1 MNRGKT
7 QLSRRDFINGCALS
21 VAAGSAISPLEALAQ
36 GALSPYALPADYYP
50 PTLQGLRGSHD
61 GSFEVAHD
69 MRIGK
74 QWDATD
80 AGDHDYDLVVVGG
93 GLSGLAAAYFY
104 RKQHGPGARIL
115 IIENHDDF
123 GGHAKRN
130 EFWHDDRMYLVN
142 GGTLNVEAPSQYS
155 TVAGGLLWEL
165 GVDRTRYFEKNSG
178 MWTNYA
184 DMGLQG
190 SMFFDRETFGTDKL
204 VVGWGDSPIRETIKN
219 APLSDDVK
227 RDAIRLYETTE
238 NYLPELDKK
247 ATKEKLTHMS
257 YRDYVVNVARC
268 HPDVVKLFNTSLMG
282 LFVTGMD
289 AVPAIYCREMGYP
302 GFDGLNLDEISPDQ
316 LAHEPG
322 GQHGRENQDR
332 ANNGDPD
339 MYFPD
344 GNATIAR
351 LLVRSLIPGA
361 LPGSSMEDVITARVD
376 YGMLDREENNVR
388 IRLNSTAI
396 DVGHTNNGQVQT
408 SYVNDGKAAYVRS
421 KGAVLACWNSV
432 IPYICD
438 EIPQAQ
444 KEALSYGVKAP
455 LVYTGVLISNWQ
467 SFADAGI
474 SRVTAPGGYYPSIG
488 LQPMLEMGSYRTAR
502 SPDDPIVVRMSCYY
516 SAAGLSRRD
525 QHRAGRNALLA
536 TTFDT
541 FEHHIRDQLTR
552 ILGPTGFDNERDILG
567 ITVNRWPHGYAYSY
581 NPLFD
586 PEEWAYTTTADR
598 PAVIGRQ
605 PIGHITIANAD
616 AAASPHTDAAI
627 NEAYRAVSELG
638 DG

>member
-1 MNRGKT
+1 MIN
-7 QLSRRDFINGCALS
+7 RRDFLNGCALS

-36 GALSPYALPADYYP
+36 GALNPYALPADYYP
-50 PTLQGLRGSHD
+50 PTRQGLRGSHD
-61 GSFEVAHD
+61 GSFEAAHD
-69 MRIGK
+69 LRIGK
-74 QWDATD
+74 TWDAAD
-80 AGDHDYDLVVVGG
+80 AGDHEYDLVVVGG

-115 IIENHDDF
+115 VIENHDDF

-165 GVDRTRYFEKNSG
+165 GVDRTRYFEKNRG
-178 MWTNYA
+178 MFSNYA

-190 SMFFDRETFGTDKL
+190 SMFFDKETFGSDKL
-204 VVGWGDSPIRETIKN
+204 VVGWGDAPIGESINN
-219 APLSDDVK
+219 APLSDEVK
-227 RDAIRLYETTE
+227 RDAVRLYESRE
-238 NYLPELDKK
+238 NYLPDLD
-247 ATKEKLTHMS
+247 ATATRKKLTHMS
-257 YRDYVVNVARC
+257 YQDYVVNVARC
-268 HPDVVKLFNTSLMG
+268 HPDVVKLFDTSLMG

-302 GFDGLNLDEISPDQ
+302 GFDGLNLDEISKDQ

-322 GQHGRENQDR
+322 GQHGRENQER
-332 ANNGDPD
+332 AGTGDPD

-344 GNATIAR
+344 GNATLAR
-351 LLVRSLIPGA
+351 LLVRSLIPDA
-361 LPGSSMEDVITARVD
+361 LPGSSMEDVITSRVD
-376 YGMLDREENNVR
+376 YSMLDRDENKVR

-396 DVGHTNNGQVQT
+396 NVGNTNNGQVQT
-408 SYVNDGKAAYVRS
+408 SYVNNGKAAYVRS

-438 EIPQAQ
+438 EIPTRQ
-444 KEALSYGVKAP
+444 KEALSYGVKSP
-455 LVYTGVLISNWQ
+455 LVYTGVLVSNWN

-474 SRVTAPGGYYPSIG
+474 SRVTSPGGYWPSIG
-488 LQPMLEMGSYRTAR
+488 LQPSLEMGSYRTAR
-502 SPDDPIVVRMSCYY
+502 SPDEPIVVRMSCYFA
-516 SAAGLSRRD
+516 SPGLSRRD
-525 QHRAGRNALLA
+525 QHRIGRNEMLA

-552 ILGPTGFDNERDILG
+552 ILGPTGFEDERDILG
-567 ITVNRWPHGYAYSY
+567 ITVNRWPHGYTYSY

-586 PEEWAYTTTADR
+586 PVEWAYTTTDDR
-598 PAVIGRQ
+598 PCVIGRQ
-605 PIGHITIANAD
+605 PIGRITIANAD
-616 AAASPHTDAAI
+616 SAASPHTDAAI
-627 NEAYRAVSELG
+627 NEAYRAVSELD

>member
-1 MNRGKT
+1 MIN
-7 QLSRRDFINGCALS
+7 RRDFLNGCALS

-69 MRIGK
+69 MRFGK
-74 QWDATD
+74 QWDAAD

-155 TVAGGLLWEL
+155 TVAGGLLWDL
-165 GVDRTRYFEKNSG
+165 GIDRTRYFEKNRG

-190 SMFFDRETFGTDKL
+190 SMFFDRETFGSDKL
-204 VVGWGDSPIRETIKN
+204 VVGWGDLPIGETIKH
-219 APLSDDVK
+219 APLSDEVK
-227 RDAIRLYETTE
+227 RDAVRLYESHE
-238 NYLPELDKK
+238 NYFPGLDAK
-247 ATKEKLTHMS
+247 ATRKKLTHMS
-257 YRDYVVNVARC
+257 YHDYLVKVARC
-268 HPDVVKLFNTSLMG
+268 HPDVVRLFNTSLKG

-289 AVPAIYCREMGYP
+289 AVPAVYCREMGYP
-302 GFDGLNLDEISPDQ
+302 GFAGLHLDQISEDQ
-316 LAHEPG
+316 LAHEAG

-332 ANNGDPD
+332 ANTGDPD

-351 LLVRSLIPGA
+351 LLVRSLIPAA

-376 YGMLDREENNVR
+376 YTMLDRDENNVR
-388 IRLNSTAI
+388 IRLNSTVI
-396 DVGHTNNGQVQT
+396 KVGHTSKGQVQT

-421 KGAVLACWNSV
+421 KGVVLACWHSV
-432 IPYICD
+432 IPFICD
-438 EIPQAQ
+438 EIPAQ
-444 KEALSYGVKAP
+444 QKDALSYGVKAP

-474 SRVTAPGGYYPSIG
+474 SRVTAPGGYHPSIG

-502 SPDDPIVVRMSCYY
+502 NPHQPIVVRMSCYY
-516 SAAGLSRRD
+516 SAPGLSRRE
-525 QHRAGRNALLA
+525 QHRAGRDELLA

-541 FEHHIRDQLTR
+541 FEYHIRDQLTR
-552 ILGPTGFDNERDILG
+552 ILGPTGFDDERDILG

-586 PEEWAYTTTADR
+586 PEEWVYTTTAER

-605 PIGHITIANAD
+605 PIGRITIANSD

-627 NEAYRAVSELG
+627 NEAYRAVAELG

>member
-1 MNRGKT
+1 MIN
-7 QLSRRDFINGCALS
+7 RRDFLNGCALS

-36 GALSPYALPADYYP
+36 GTLNPYALPVDYYP
-50 PTLQGLRGSHD
+50 PTRQGLRGSHA

-69 MRIGK
+69 MRFGK
-74 QWDATD
+74 KWDVAD
-80 AGDHDYDLVVVGG
+80 AGDRDYDLVVVGG
-93 GLSGLAAAYFY
+93 GISGLSAAYFY
-104 RKQHGPGARIL
+104 RKQHGPDARIL

-130 EFWHDDRMYLVN
+130 EFWHDNRMYLVN

-155 TVAGGLLWEL
+155 RIAGELLAEL

-178 MWTNYA
+178 MFTNYA
-184 DMGLQG
+184 DMGLKG
-190 SMFFDRETFGTDKL
+190 SMFFDKETFGSDKL
-204 VVGWGDSPIRETIKN
+204 VVGWGSSPISETIKN
-219 APLSDDVK
+219 APLSDEVK
-227 RDAIRLYETTE
+227 RDAVRLYESDE
-238 NYLPELDKK
+238 NYLPNLDAN
-247 ATKEKLTHMS
+247 ATRERLTHMS
-257 YRDYVVNVARC
+257 YRDYVVNVANC

-302 GFDGLNLDEISPDQ
+302 GFDGLSLDEISEDQ

-322 GQHGRENQDR
+322 GQHGRENQER
-332 ANNGDPD
+332 AETGDQD

-361 LPGSSMEDVITARVD
+361 LPGNSMEDVITARVD
-376 YGMLDREENNVR
+376 YRMLDREENNVR

-396 DVGHTNNGQVQT
+396 NVGHISSGQVQT
-408 SYVNDGKAAYVRS
+408 SYVSDGNAMHVRS
-421 KGAVLACWNSV
+421 TGAVLACWNSV

-438 EIPQAQ
+438 EIPQKQ

-455 LVYTGVLISNWQ
+455 LVYTGVLVSNWQ
-467 SFADAGI
+467 SFVDAGI
-474 SRVTAPGGYYPSIG
+474 SRVTAPGGYHPSIG

-502 SPDDPIVVRMSCYY
+502 SPDQPIVVRMSCYF
-516 SAAGLSRRD
+516 SAPGLSRRE
-525 QHRAGRNALLA
+525 QHRAGRAELLA

-541 FEHHIRDQLTR
+541 FEHHIRDQLSR
-552 ILGPTGFDNERDILG
+552 ILGPTGFDDESDILG
-567 ITVNRWPHGYAYSY
+567 ITVNRWPHGYTYSY

-586 PEEWAYTTTADR
+586 PQEWVYTTTAER

-605 PIGHITIANAD
+605 PIGRITIANSD

-627 NEAYRAVSELG
+627 GEAYRAVSELG
-638 DG
+638 DS

>member
-1 MNRGKT
+1 MMN
-7 QLSRRDFINGCALS
+7 RRDFLNGCALS

-50 PTLQGLRGSHD
+50 PTRQGLRGSHD
-61 GSFEVAHD
+61 SSFEVAHEL
-69 MRIGK
+69 RLGK
-74 QWDATD
+74 KWQAVD
-80 AGDHDYDLVVVGG
+80 AGDHEYDLVVVGG

-165 GVDRTRYFEKNSG
+165 GIDRTRYFEKNRG
-178 MWTNYA
+178 MFSNYA
-184 DMGLQG
+184 DMGLKS
-190 SMFFDRETFGTDKL
+190 SMFFDKETFGTDKL
-204 VVGWGDSPIRETIKN
+204 VVGWGDSSISESIES
-219 APLSDDVK
+219 APLSEQVK
-227 RDAIRLYETTE
+227 RDAIRLYEGKE
-238 NYLPELDKK
+238 DYFPELD
-247 ATKEKLTHMS
+247 AAQTRDRLNKLS
-257 YRDYVVNVARC
+257 YRDYVVEIVKC
-268 HPDVVKLFNTSLMG
+268 HPDVVRLFDTSLMG

-289 AVPAIYCREMGYP
+289 AVPASYCREMGYP
-302 GFDGLNLDEISPDQ
+302 GFAGLKLDQISPDQ
-316 LAHEPG
+316 LANEPG
-322 GQHGRENQDR
+322 GQHGRENQAR
-332 ANNGDPD
+332 ANEGDPD

-351 LLVRSLIPGA
+351 LLVRSLIPGS
-361 LPGSSMEDVITARVD
+361 LPGSSMEDVVTSRVD
-376 YGMLDREENNVR
+376 YSMLDRDENKVR
-388 IRLNSTAI
+388 IRLNSTVI
-396 DVGHTNNGQVQT
+396 NVKNTNNGQVET
-408 SYVNDGKAAYVRS
+408 SYVSDGSAYKVRS
-421 KGAVLACWNSV
+421 GGSVLACWNPV

-438 EIPQAQ
+438 DISDRQ
-444 KEALSYGVKAP
+444 KEALSYGVKSP
-455 LVYTGVLISNWQ
+455 LVYTGVLVSNWN

-474 SRVTAPGGYYPSIG
+474 SRVTSPGGYWPSIG
-488 LQPMLEMGSYRTAR
+488 LQPSLEMGSYRTAR
-502 SPDDPIVVRMSCYY
+502 SPDEPIVVRMSCYFT
-516 SAAGLSRRD
+516 SPGLSRRD
-525 QHRAGRNALLA
+525 QHRAGRNKMLA

-552 ILGPTGFDNERDILG
+552 ILGPTGFEDERDILG
-567 ITVNRWPHGYAYSY
+567 IMVNRWPHGYAYSY

-586 PEEWAYTTTADR
+586 PQEWAYTTTDDR
-598 PAVIGRQ
+598 PCVIGRQ
-605 PIGHITIANAD
+605 PIGRITIANAD
-616 AAASPHTDAAI
+616 SAASPHTDAAI

>member
-1 MNRGKT
+1 MIN
-7 QLSRRDFINGCALS
+7 RRDFLNGCALS

-36 GALSPYALPADYYP
+36 GALNPYALPADYYP
-50 PTLQGLRGSHD
+50 PTRQGLRGSHD
-61 GSFEVAHD
+61 GSFEAAHD
-69 MRIGK
+69 LRIGK
-74 QWDATD
+74 TWDAAD
-80 AGDHDYDLVVVGG
+80 AGDHEYDLVVVGG

-165 GVDRTRYFEKNSG
+165 GIDRTRYFEKNRG
-178 MWTNYA
+178 MFSNYA

-190 SMFFDRETFGTDKL
+190 SMFFDKETFGSDKL
-204 VVGWGDSPIRETIKN
+204 VVGWGDAPISETIKN
-219 APLSDDVK
+219 APLSDEVK
-227 RDAIRLYETTE
+227 HDAVRLYESHE
-238 NYLPELDKK
+238 NYLPTLDAK
-247 ATKEKLTHMS
+247 ATREKLTHMS
-257 YRDYVVNVARC
+257 YQDYVVKVAKC

-302 GFDGLNLDEISPDQ
+302 GFEGLNLDEISKDQ

-322 GQHGRENQDR
+322 GQHGRENQER
-332 ANNGDPD
+332 AEAGDPD

-344 GNATIAR
+344 GNATLAR
-351 LLVRSLIPGA
+351 LLVRSLIPDA
-361 LPGSSMEDVITARVD
+361 LPGSSMEDVVTSRVD
-376 YGMLDREENNVR
+376 YSMLDRDENKVR

-396 DVGHTNNGQVQT
+396 NVRNTNGGQVQT

-438 EIPQAQ
+438 EIPHEQ
-444 KEALSYGVKAP
+444 KEALGYGVKSP
-455 LVYTGVLISNWQ
+455 LVYTGVLVSNWN

-474 SRVTAPGGYYPSIG
+474 SRVTSPGGYWPSIG
-488 LQPMLEMGSYRTAR
+488 LQPSLEMGSYRTAR
-502 SPDDPIVVRMSCYY
+502 SPDEPIVVRMSCYFA
-516 SAAGLSRRD
+516 SPGLSRRD
-525 QHRAGRNALLA
+525 QHRIGRNEMLA

-552 ILGPTGFDNERDILG
+552 ILGPTGFEDERDILG
-567 ITVNRWPHGYAYSY
+567 ITVNRWPHGYTYSY

-586 PEEWAYTTTADR
+586 PEEWAYTTTDDR
-598 PAVIGRQ
+598 PCVIGRQ
-605 PIGHITIANAD
+605 PIGRITIANAD
-616 AAASPHTDAAI
+616 SAASPHTDAAI

>member
-1 MNRGKT
+1 MIN
-7 QLSRRDFINGCALS
+7 RRDFLNGCALS
-21 VAAGSAISPLEALAQ
+21 VAAGSAISPLDALAQ
-36 GALSPYALPADYYP
+36 GALNPYALPADYYP
-50 PTLQGLRGSHD
+50 PIRQGLRGSHA

-69 MRIGK
+69 MRVGK
-74 QWDATD
+74 QWDAVD
-80 AGDHDYDLVVVGG
+80 AGDHDYDLVLVGG

-104 RKQHGPGARIL
+104 RKQHGPDARIL
-115 IIENHDDF
+115 IVENHDDF

-165 GVDRTRYFEKNSG
+165 GIDRTRYFEENSG
-178 MWTNYA
+178 MWKNYA
-184 DMGLQG
+184 DMGLKG
-190 SMFFDRETFGTDKL
+190 GMFFDKETFGADHL
-204 VVGWGDSPIRETIKN
+204 VVGWGDSPISETIKN
-219 APLSDDVK
+219 APLSDEVK
-227 RDAIRLYETTE
+227 RDAIRLYEGSE
-238 NYLPELDKK
+238 NYLPGLDAA
-247 ATKEKLTHMS
+247 ATREKLTQMS
-257 YRDYVVNVARC
+257 YQDYVVNVAGC
-268 HPDVVKLFNTSLMG
+268 HPDVVKLYNTSLMG

-302 GFDGLNLDEISPDQ
+302 GFDGLVLDEISPDQ

-322 GQHGRENQDR
+322 GQHGRENQQR
-332 ANNGDPD
+332 ADDSDPD

-351 LLVRSLIPGA
+351 LLVRALIPAA
-361 LPGSSMEDVITARVD
+361 LPGSTMEDVITSRVD
-376 YGMLDREENNVR
+376 YSQLDRQENNVR

-396 DVGHTNNGQVQT
+396 NVGHRNNGQVQT
-408 SYVNDGKAAYVRS
+408 TYVNGSKAFYVRS

-455 LVYTGVLISNWQ
+455 LVYTGVLVSNWN
-467 SFADAGI
+467 SFVEAGI
-474 SRVTAPGGYYPSIG
+474 SRVTAPGGYHPSIG

-502 SPDDPIVVRMSCYY
+502 SPDDPIVVRMSCYFT
-516 SAAGLSRRD
+516 APGLTRRD
-525 QHRAGRNALLA
+525 QHRAGRAELLA

-541 FEHHIRDQLTR
+541 FEHHIRDQLSR
-552 ILGPTGFDNERDILG
+552 ILGPTGFDDERDILG
-567 ITVNRWPHGYAYSY
+567 IIVNRWPHGYTYSY

-586 PEEWAYTTTADR
+586 PLEWAYTTTSER

-605 PIGHITIANAD
+605 PIGRITIANAD

-627 NEAYRAVSELG
+627 GEAYRAVSELG

>member
-1 MNRGKT
+1 MIN
-7 QLSRRDFINGCALS
+7 RRDFLNGCALS

-36 GALSPYALPADYYP
+36 GALNPYALPADYYP
-50 PTLQGLRGSHD
+50 PTRQGLRGSHD
-61 GSFEVAHD
+61 GSFEAAHD
-69 MRIGK
+69 LRIGK
-74 QWDATD
+74 TWDAAD
-80 AGDHDYDLVVVGG
+80 AGDHEYDLVVVGG

-115 IIENHDDF
+115 VIENHDDF

-165 GVDRTRYFEKNSG
+165 GVDRTRYFEKNRG
-178 MWTNYA
+178 MFSNYA

-190 SMFFDRETFGTDKL
+190 SMFFDKETFGSDKL
-204 VVGWGDSPIRETIKN
+204 VVGWGDAPIGESIKN
-219 APLSDDVK
+219 APLSDEVK
-227 RDAIRLYETTE
+227 RDAVRLYESHE
-238 NYLPELDKK
+238 NYLPDLD
-247 ATKEKLTHMS
+247 ATATRKKLTHMS
-257 YRDYVVNVARC
+257 YQDYVVNVARC
-268 HPDVVKLFNTSLMG
+268 HPDVVKLFDTSLMG

-302 GFDGLNLDEISPDQ
+302 GFDGLNLDEISKDQ

-322 GQHGRENQDR
+322 GQHGRENQER
-332 ANNGDPD
+332 AGTGDPD

-344 GNATIAR
+344 GNATLAR
-351 LLVRSLIPGA
+351 LLVRSLIPDA
-361 LPGSSMEDVITARVD
+361 LPGSSMEDVITSRVD
-376 YGMLDREENNVR
+376 YSMLDRDENKVR

-396 DVGHTNNGQVQT
+396 NVGNTNNGQVQT
-408 SYVNDGKAAYVRS
+408 SYVNNGKAAYVRS

-438 EIPQAQ
+438 EIPTRQ
-444 KEALSYGVKAP
+444 KEALSYGVKSP
-455 LVYTGVLISNWQ
+455 LVYTGVLVSNWN

-474 SRVTAPGGYYPSIG
+474 SRVTSPGGYWPSIG
-488 LQPMLEMGSYRTAR
+488 LQPSLEMGSYRTAR
-502 SPDDPIVVRMSCYY
+502 SPDEPIVVRMSCYFA
-516 SAAGLSRRD
+516 SPGLSRRD
-525 QHRAGRNALLA
+525 QHRIGRNEMLA

-552 ILGPTGFDNERDILG
+552 ILGPTGFEDERDILG
-567 ITVNRWPHGYAYSY
+567 ITVNRWPHGYTYSY

-586 PEEWAYTTTADR
+586 PEEWAYTTTDDR
-598 PAVIGRQ
+598 PCVIGRQ
-605 PIGHITIANAD
+605 PIGRITIANAD
-616 AAASPHTDAAI
+616 SAASPHTDAAI
-627 NEAYRAVSELG
+627 NEAYRAVSELD

>member
-1 MNRGKT
+1 MIN
-7 QLSRRDFINGCALS
+7 RRDFLNGCALS

-36 GALSPYALPADYYP
+36 GALNPYALPADYYP
-50 PTLQGLRGSHD
+50 PTLQGLRGSHA

-69 MRIGK
+69 MRTGK
-74 QWDATD
+74 QWDVTD
-80 AGDHDYDLVVVGG
+80 AGDREYDLVVVGAG
-93 GLSGLAAAYFY
+93 ISGLAAAYFY
-104 RKQHGPGARIL
+104 RKQHGPGASIL

-165 GVDRTRYFEKNSG
+165 GIDRTRYFEKNSG
-178 MWTNYA
+178 MWSNYA
-184 DMGLQG
+184 DMGLKG
-190 SMFFDRETFGTDKL
+190 GMFFDKETFGTDHL
-204 VVGWGDSPIRETIKN
+204 VVGWGDGPLGESIRN
-219 APLSDDVK
+219 APLSDEVK
-227 RDAIRLYETTE
+227 RDAIRLYEGSE
-238 NYLPELDKK
+238 NYFPDLDAS
-247 ATKEKLTHMS
+247 ATREKLTHMS
-257 YRDYVVNVARC
+257 YHDYVVNVARC
-268 HPDVVKLFNTSLMG
+268 HPDVVQLFNTSLMG

-322 GQHGRENQDR
+322 GQHGRENQVR
-332 ANNGDPD
+332 ADDSDPD

-361 LPGSSMEDVITARVD
+361 LPGSSMEDVVTARVD
-376 YGMLDREENNVR
+376 YSELDRPENNVR

-396 DVGHTNNGQVQT
+396 NVGHTKGGRVQT
-408 SYVNDGKAAYVRS
+408 SYVSEGKAAWVRS

-455 LVYTGVLISNWQ
+455 LVYTGVLVSNWN

-474 SRVTAPGGYYPSIG
+474 SRVTAPGGYHPSIG
-488 LQPMLEMGSYRTAR
+488 LQPMLEMGDYRTAR
-502 SPDDPIVVRMSCYY
+502 SPDDPVVVRMSCYF
-516 SAAGLSRRD
+516 SAPGLTRRE
-525 QHRAGRNALLA
+525 QHRVGRTELLN

-541 FEHHIRDQLTR
+541 FEHHIRDQLSR
-552 ILGPTGFDNERDILG
+552 ILGPTGFDDERDILG
-567 ITVNRWPHGYAYSY
+567 ITVNRWPHGYTYSY

-586 PEEWAYTTTADR
+586 PLEWAYTTSNER

-605 PIGHITIANAD
+605 PIGRITIANAD

-627 NEAYRAVSELG
+627 GEAYRAVSELNG
-638 DG
+638 G

>member
-1 MNRGKT
+1 MIN
-7 QLSRRDFINGCALS
+7 RRDFLNGCALS

-69 MRIGK
+69 LRIGK
-74 QWDATD
+74 QWDAVD
-80 AGDHDYDLVVVGG
+80 AGDHYYDLVVVGG

-130 EFWHDDRMYLVN
+130 EFWHDGRMYLVN

-184 DMGLQG
+184 DMGLKG
-190 SMFFDRETFGTDKL
+190 SMFFDKETFGSDRL
-204 VVGWGDSPIRETIKN
+204 IVGWGDLPISETIRN
-219 APLSDDVK
+219 APLSDEVK
-227 RDAIRLYETTE
+227 RDAVRLYDSAE

-247 ATKEKLTHMS
+247 ATREKLTHMS
-257 YRDYVVNVARC
+257 YRDYVVKVARC

-302 GFDGLNLDEISPDQ
+302 GFDGLNLDEISKDQ

-332 ANNGDPD
+332 ADNGDPD

-361 LPGSSMEDVITARVD
+361 LPGVSMEDVITARVD
-376 YGMLDREENNVR
+376 YTMLDRQENNVR

-396 DVGHTNNGQVQT
+396 NVGHTNNGQVQT
-408 SYVNDGKAAYVRS
+408 SYVSDGKAAYVRS
-421 KGAVLACWNSV
+421 KAAVLACWNAV

-455 LVYTGVLISNWQ
+455 LVYTGVLVSNWK

-474 SRVTAPGGYYPSIG
+474 SRVTAPGGYHPSIG
-488 LQPMLEMGSYRTAR
+488 LQPMLDMGSYRTAR
-502 SPDDPIVVRMSCYY
+502 SPDEPIVVRMSCYY
-516 SAAGLSRRD
+516 SAPGLSRRD
-525 QHRAGRNALLA
+525 QHRAGRTELL
-536 TTFDT
+536 TTSFDT
-541 FEHHIRDQLTR
+541 FEYHIRDQLTR
-552 ILGPTGFDNERDILG
+552 ILGPTGFDDERDILG

-586 PEEWAYTTTADR
+586 PQEWAYTTTADR

-605 PIGHITIANAD
+605 PIGRITIANAD

-627 NEAYRAVSELG
+627 NEAYRAISELG

>member
-1 MNRGKT
+1 MIN
-7 QLSRRDFINGCALS
+7 RRDFLNGCALS
-21 VAAGSAISPLEALAQ
+21 VAAGSAVSPLEALAQ
-36 GALSPYALPADYYP
+36 GTLNPNALPADYYP
-50 PTLQGLRGSHD
+50 PTRQGLRGSHA

-69 MRIGK
+69 MRTGK
-74 QWDATD
+74 QRDVTD
-80 AGDHDYDLVVVGG
+80 AGDREYDLVVVGG

-104 RKQHGPGARIL
+104 RKQHGPGASIL

-165 GVDRTRYFEKNSG
+165 GIDRTRYFEKNRG
-178 MWTNYA
+178 MWKNYA
-184 DMGLQG
+184 DMGLKG
-190 SMFFDRETFGTDKL
+190 SMFFDRETFGSDKL
-204 VVGWGDSPIRETIKN
+204 VVGWGDSPISELIKN
-219 APLSDDVK
+219 APLSDEVK
-227 RDAIRLYETTE
+227 RDAVRLYESGE
-238 NYLPELDKK
+238 NYFPDLDAA
-247 ATKEKLTHMS
+247 ATREKLTHMS
-257 YRDYVVNVARC
+257 YHDYVVNVAKC

-322 GQHGRENQDR
+322 GQHGRENQLR
-332 ANNGDPD
+332 ADDSDPD

-361 LPGSSMEDVITARVD
+361 LPGSSMEDVITAKVD
-376 YGMLDREENNVR
+376 YSRLDRPANNVR

-396 DVGHTNNGQVQT
+396 NVGHTNGGRVQT
-408 SYVNDGKAAYVRS
+408 SYVNGGKAAWVRS
-421 KGAVLACWNSV
+421 RGAVLACWNSV
-432 IPYICD
+432 IPHICD

-455 LVYTGVLISNWQ
+455 LVYTGVLVSNWN

-474 SRVTAPGGYYPSIG
+474 SRVTAPGGYHPSIG
-488 LQPMLEMGSYRTAR
+488 LQPMLDMGSYRTAR
-502 SPDDPIVVRMSCYY
+502 SPDEPVVVRMSCYF
-516 SAAGLSRRD
+516 SAPGLTRRE
-525 QHRAGRNALLA
+525 QHRVGRTELLN
-536 TTFDT
+536 TSFDT
-541 FEHHIRDQLTR
+541 FEHHIRDQLSR
-552 ILGPTGFDNERDILG
+552 ILGPTGFDDERDILG
-567 ITVNRWPHGYAYSY
+567 ITVNRWPHGYTYSY

-586 PEEWAYTTTADR
+586 PAEWAYTTSADR

-605 PIGHITIANAD
+605 PIGRITIANAD

-627 NEAYRAVSELG
+627 GEAYRAVSELG

>member
-1 MNRGKT
+1 MVN
-7 QLSRRDFINGCALS
+7 RRDFLNGCALS

-36 GALSPYALPADYYP
+36 GALDPYALPADYYP
-50 PTLQGLRGSHD
+50 PTRQGLRGSHA
-61 GSFEVAHD
+61 GSFAVAHD
-69 MRIGK
+69 MRTGK
-74 QWDATD
+74 KWAVAD
-80 AGDHDYDLVVVGG
+80 AGDRDYDLVVVGG
-93 GLSGLAAAYFY
+93 GISGLSAAYFY
-104 RKQHGPGARIL
+104 RKQHGPDARIL

-155 TVAGGLLWEL
+155 KVAGELLAEL

-178 MWTNYA
+178 MFTNYA
-184 DMGLQG
+184 DMGLKG
-190 SMFFDRETFGTDKL
+190 SMFFDKETFGSDKL
-204 VVGWGDSPIRETIKN
+204 VVGWGSSPISETIKN
-219 APLSDDVK
+219 APLSDEVK
-227 RDAIRLYETTE
+227 RDAVRLYESDE
-238 NYLPELDKK
+238 NYLPNLDAN
-247 ATKEKLTHMS
+247 ATREKLTHMS
-257 YRDYVVNVARC
+257 YRDYVINVAKC

-302 GFDGLNLDEISPDQ
+302 GFAGLSLDEISKDQ

-322 GQHGRENQDR
+322 GQHGRENQER
-332 ANNGDPD
+332 AETGDQD

-361 LPGSSMEDVITARVD
+361 LPGNSMEDVVTARLD

-396 DVGHTNNGQVQT
+396 NVGHINSGQVQT
-408 SYVNDGKAAYVRS
+408 SYVSDGNAMHVRS
-421 KGAVLACWNSV
+421 TGAVLACWNSV

-438 EIPQAQ
+438 EIPQKQ
-444 KEALSYGVKAP
+444 KEALAYGVKAP
-455 LVYTGVLISNWQ
+455 LVYTGVLVSNWQ
-467 SFADAGI
+467 SFVDAGI
-474 SRVTAPGGYYPSIG
+474 SRVTAPGGYHPSIG

-502 SPDDPIVVRMSCYY
+502 SPDQPIVIRMSCYF
-516 SAAGLSRRD
+516 SAPGLSRRE
-525 QHRAGRNALLA
+525 QHRAGRAELLA

-541 FEHHIRDQLTR
+541 FEHHIRDQLSR
-552 ILGPTGFDNERDILG
+552 ILGPTGFDDESDILG
-567 ITVNRWPHGYAYSY
+567 ITVNRWPHGYTYSY

-586 PEEWAYTTTADR
+586 PQEWAHTTTAER

-605 PIGHITIANAD
+605 PIGRITIANSD

-627 NEAYRAVSELG
+627 DEAYRAVSEL
-638 DG
+638 DDS

>member
-1 MNRGKT
+1 MIN
-7 QLSRRDFINGCALS
+7 RRDFLNGCALS
-21 VAAGSAISPLEALAQ
+21 VAAGSTISPLEALAQ
-36 GALSPYALPADYYP
+36 GTLNPYALPADYYP
-50 PTLQGLRGSHD
+50 PTRQGLRGSHA

-74 QWDATD
+74 QWDVAD
-80 AGDHDYDLVVVGG
+80 AGDRDYDLVVVGG
-93 GLSGLAAAYFY
+93 GISGLSAAYFY
-104 RKQHGPGARIL
+104 RKQHGPDARIL

-155 TVAGGLLWEL
+155 KVAGELLAEL
-165 GVDRTRYFEKNSG
+165 GVDRKRYFEKNSG
-178 MWTNYA
+178 MFSNYA
-184 DMGLQG
+184 DMGLKG
-190 SMFFDRETFGTDKL
+190 SMFFDKETFGSDKL
-204 VVGWGDSPIRETIKN
+204 VVGWGSSPISETIKN
-219 APLSDDVK
+219 APLSDEVK
-227 RDAIRLYETTE
+227 RDAVRLYESDE
-238 NYLPELDKK
+238 NYFPDLDAN
-247 ATKEKLTHMS
+247 ATREKLTHMS
-257 YRDYVVNVARC
+257 YQDYVVNVAKC

-302 GFDGLNLDEISPDQ
+302 GFAGLSLDEISKDQ
-316 LAHEPG
+316 LAQEPG
-322 GQHGRENQDR
+322 GQHGRENQKR
-332 ANNGDPD
+332 AETGDQD

-361 LPGSSMEDVITARVD
+361 LPGNSMEDVVTARVD

-396 DVGHTNNGQVQT
+396 NVGHINSGQVQT
-408 SYVNDGKAAYVRS
+408 SYVSDGNAMHVRS

-438 EIPQAQ
+438 EIPQKQ

-455 LVYTGVLISNWQ
+455 LVYTGVLVSNWQ
-467 SFADAGI
+467 SFVDAGI
-474 SRVTAPGGYYPSIG
+474 SRVTAPGGYHPSIG

-502 SPDDPIVVRMSCYY
+502 SPDQPIVIRMSCYF
-516 SAAGLSRRD
+516 SAPGLSRRE
-525 QHRAGRNALLA
+525 QHRAGRAELLA

-541 FEHHIRDQLTR
+541 FEHHIRDQLSR
-552 ILGPTGFDNERDILG
+552 ILGPTGFDDESDILG
-567 ITVNRWPHGYAYSY
+567 ITVNRWPHGYTYSY

-586 PEEWAYTTTADR
+586 PQEWAHTTTAER

-605 PIGHITIANAD
+605 PIGRITIANSD

-627 NEAYRAVSELG
+627 GEAYRAVSEL
-638 DG
+638 DDS

>member
-1 MNRGKT
+1 MIN
-7 QLSRRDFINGCALS
+7 RRDFLNGCALS

-69 MRIGK
+69 MRFGK
-74 QWDATD
+74 QWDAAD

-165 GVDRTRYFEKNSG
+165 GIDRTRYFEKNRG

-190 SMFFDRETFGTDKL
+190 SMFFDRETFGSDKL
-204 VVGWGDSPIRETIKN
+204 VVGWGDLPISETIEH
-219 APLSDDVK
+219 APLSDEVK
-227 RDAIRLYETTE
+227 RDAVRLYESHE
-238 NYLPELDKK
+238 NYFPDLDAK
-247 ATKEKLTHMS
+247 ATREKLTHMS
-257 YRDYVVNVARC
+257 YHDYVVKVARC
-268 HPDVVKLFNTSLMG
+268 HPDVVRLFNTSLKG

-289 AVPAIYCREMGYP
+289 AVPAVYCREMGYP
-302 GFDGLNLDEISPDQ
+302 GFDGLHLDEISKDQ

-332 ANNGDPD
+332 ASTGDAD

-351 LLVRSLIPGA
+351 LLVRSLVPAA

-376 YGMLDREENNVR
+376 YRMLDRDENKVR
-388 IRLNSTAI
+388 IRLNSTVI
-396 DVGHTNNGQVQT
+396 KVGHTSKGQVQT
-408 SYVNDGKAAYVRS
+408 SYVNGGKAAYVRS
-421 KGAVLACWNSV
+421 KGVVLACWNSV

-438 EIPQAQ
+438 EIPQQQ
-444 KEALSYGVKAP
+444 KDALSYGVKAP

-474 SRVTAPGGYYPSIG
+474 SRVTAPGGYHPSIG

-502 SPDDPIVVRMSCYY
+502 SPHQPIVVRMSCYY
-516 SAAGLSRRD
+516 SAPGLSRRE
-525 QHRAGRNALLA
+525 QHRAGRTELLA

-552 ILGPTGFDNERDILG
+552 ILGPTGFDDERDILG
-567 ITVNRWPHGYAYSY
+567 ITVNRWPHGYTYSY

-586 PEEWAYTTTADR
+586 PEEWVYTTTAER

-638 DG
+638 NG

>member
-1 MNRGKT
+1 MIN
-7 QLSRRDFINGCALS
+7 RRDFLNGCALS

-69 MRIGK
+69 LRIGK
-74 QWDATD
+74 QWHAAD
-80 AGDHDYDLVVVGG
+80 AGDPDYDLVVVGG

-130 EFWHDDRMYLVN
+130 EFWHDGRMYLVN

-165 GVDRTRYFEKNSG
+165 GIDRTRYFEKNSG

-184 DMGLQG
+184 DMGLKG
-190 SMFFDRETFGTDKL
+190 SMFFDKETFGSDRL
-204 VVGWGDSPIRETIKN
+204 IVGWGDLPISETIRN
-219 APLSDDVK
+219 APLSDEVK
-227 RDAIRLYETTE
+227 RDALRLYDSAE
-238 NYLPELDKK
+238 NYLPELDKR
-247 ATKEKLTHMS
+247 ATREKLTHMS
-257 YRDYVVNVARC
+257 YHDYVVKVARC
-268 HPDVVKLFNTSLMG
+268 HPDVVKLFNTRLMG

-302 GFDGLNLDEISPDQ
+302 GFDGLNLDEISKDQ

-332 ANNGDPD
+332 ADNGDPD

-361 LPGSSMEDVITARVD
+361 LPGASMEDVITARVD
-376 YGMLDREENNVR
+376 YTMLDRQENNVR
-388 IRLNSTAI
+388 IRLSSTAI
-396 DVGHTNNGQVQT
+396 NVGHTNSGQVQT
-408 SYVNDGKAAYVRS
+408 SYVSGGKAAYVRS
-421 KGAVLACWNSV
+421 KAAVLACWNAV

-455 LVYTGVLISNWQ
+455 LVYTGVLVSNWK

-474 SRVTAPGGYYPSIG
+474 SRVTAPGGYHPSIG
-488 LQPMLEMGSYRTAR
+488 LQPMLDMGSYRTAR
-502 SPDDPIVVRMSCYY
+502 SPDEPIVVRMSCYY
-516 SAAGLSRRD
+516 SAPGLSRRD
-525 QHRAGRNALLA
+525 QHRAGRNELL
-536 TTFDT
+536 TTSFDT
-541 FEHHIRDQLTR
+541 FEYHIRDQLTR
-552 ILGPTGFDNERDILG
+552 ILGPTGFDDERDILG

-586 PEEWAYTTTADR
+586 PQEWAYTTTADR

-605 PIGHITIANAD
+605 PIGRITIANAD

>member
-1 MNRGKT
+1 MIN
-7 QLSRRDFINGCALS
+7 RRDFLNGCALS

-36 GALSPYALPADYYP
+36 GALNPYALPADYYP
-50 PTLQGLRGSHD
+50 PTRQGLRGSHE
-61 GSFEVAHD
+61 GSFEAAHD

-74 QWDATD
+74 QWDVAD
-80 AGDHDYDLVVVGG
+80 AGDREYDLVVVGG
-93 GLSGLAAAYFY
+93 GLSGLSAAYFY
-104 RKQHGPGARIL
+104 RKQHGADARIL

-155 TVAGGLLWEL
+155 KVAGELLAEL
-165 GVDRTRYFEKNSG
+165 GVDRKRYFEKNSG
-178 MWTNYA
+178 MFSNYA
-184 DMGLQG
+184 DMGLKG
-190 SMFFDRETFGTDKL
+190 SMFFDKETFGSDKL
-204 VVGWGDSPIRETIKN
+204 VVGWGSSPIGETVRN
-219 APLSDDVK
+219 APLSDEVRRDVV
-227 RDAIRLYETTE
+227 RLYESDE
-238 NYLPELDKK
+238 NYFPNLDAN
-247 ATKEKLTHMS
+247 ATRARLTNMS
-257 YRDYVVNVARC
+257 YLDYVVNVVKC

-289 AVPAIYCREMGYP
+289 AVPAIYCRDMGYP
-302 GFDGLNLDEISPDQ
+302 GFDGLSLEDISKDQ
-316 LAHEPG
+316 LINEAG
-322 GQHGRENQDR
+322 GQHGRENQER
-332 ANNGDPD
+332 AGTGDDD

-351 LLVRSLIPGA
+351 LLVRSLIPDA
-361 LPGSSMEDVITARVD
+361 LAGNSMEDVITARVD

-396 DVGHTNNGQVQT
+396 NVGHINSGQVRT
-408 SYVNDGKAAYVRS
+408 SYVNDGKAVHVRS
-421 KGAVLACWNSV
+421 KGVVLACWNSV

-438 EIPQAQ
+438 EIPKKQ

-455 LVYTGVLISNWQ
+455 LVYTGVLVSNWQ
-467 SFADAGI
+467 SFVDAGI
-474 SRVTAPGGYYPSIG
+474 SRVTAPGGYHPSIG

-502 SPDDPIVVRMSCYY
+502 SPDQPIVVRMSCYF
-516 SAAGLSRRD
+516 SAPGLSRRE
-525 QHRAGRNALLA
+525 QHRAGRAELLG

-541 FEHHIRDQLTR
+541 FEHHIRDQLSR
-552 ILGPTGFDNERDILG
+552 ILGPTGFDDERDILG
-567 ITVNRWPHGYAYSY
+567 ITVNRWPHGYTYSY

-586 PEEWAYTTTADR
+586 PEEWAYTTTAER

-605 PIGHITIANAD
+605 PIGRITIANSD

-627 NEAYRAVSELG
+627 SEAYRAVSELG
-638 DG
+638 DS

>member
-1 MNRGKT
+1 
-7 QLSRRDFINGCALS
+7 LS

-36 GALSPYALPADYYP
+36 GALNPYALPADYYP
-50 PTLQGLRGSHD
+50 PTRQGLRGSHD
-61 GSFEVAHD
+61 GSFEAAHD
-69 MRIGK
+69 LRIGK
-74 QWDATD
+74 TWDAAD
-80 AGDHDYDLVVVGG
+80 AGDHEYDLVVVGG

-115 IIENHDDF
+115 VIENHDDF

-165 GVDRTRYFEKNSG
+165 GVDRTRYFEKNRG
-178 MWTNYA
+178 MFSNYA

-190 SMFFDRETFGTDKL
+190 SMFFDKETFGSDKL
-204 VVGWGDSPIRETIKN
+204 VVGWGDAPIGESIKN
-219 APLSDDVK
+219 APLSDEVK
-227 RDAIRLYETTE
+227 RDAVRLYESHE
-238 NYLPELDKK
+238 NYLPDLD
-247 ATKEKLTHMS
+247 ATATRKKLTHMS
-257 YRDYVVNVARC
+257 YQDYVVNVARC
-268 HPDVVKLFNTSLMG
+268 HPDVVKLFDTSLMG

-302 GFDGLNLDEISPDQ
+302 GFDGLNLDEISKDQ

-322 GQHGRENQDR
+322 GQHGRENQER
-332 ANNGDPD
+332 AGTGDPD

-344 GNATIAR
+344 GNATLAR
-351 LLVRSLIPGA
+351 LLVRSLIPDA
-361 LPGSSMEDVITARVD
+361 LPGSSMEDVITSRVD
-376 YGMLDREENNVR
+376 YSMLDRDENKVR

-396 DVGHTNNGQVQT
+396 NVGNTNNGQVQT
-408 SYVNDGKAAYVRS
+408 SYVNNGKAAYVRS

-438 EIPQAQ
+438 EIPTRQ
-444 KEALSYGVKAP
+444 KEALSYGVKSP
-455 LVYTGVLISNWQ
+455 LVYTGVLVSNWN

-474 SRVTAPGGYYPSIG
+474 SRVTSPGGYWPSIG
-488 LQPMLEMGSYRTAR
+488 LQPSLEMGSYRTAR
-502 SPDDPIVVRMSCYY
+502 SPDEPIVVRMSCYFA
-516 SAAGLSRRD
+516 SPGLSRRD
-525 QHRAGRNALLA
+525 QHRIGRNEMLA

-552 ILGPTGFDNERDILG
+552 ILGPTGFEDERDILG
-567 ITVNRWPHGYAYSY
+567 ITVNRWPHGYTYSY

-586 PEEWAYTTTADR
+586 PEEWAYTTTDDR
-598 PAVIGRQ
+598 PCVIGRQ
-605 PIGHITIANAD
+605 PIGRITIANAD
-616 AAASPHTDAAI
+616 SAASPHTDAAI
-627 NEAYRAVSELG
+627 NEAYRAVSELD

>member
-1 MNRGKT
+1 MIN
-7 QLSRRDFINGCALS
+7 RRDFLNGCALS

-36 GALSPYALPADYYP
+36 GALNPYALPADYYP
-50 PTLQGLRGSHD
+50 PTRQGLRGSHD
-61 GSFEVAHD
+61 GSFEAAHD
-69 MRIGK
+69 LRIGK
-74 QWDATD
+74 TWDVAD
-80 AGDHDYDLVVVGG
+80 AGDHEYDLVVVGG

-190 SMFFDRETFGTDKL
+190 SMFFDKETFGSDKL
-204 VVGWGDSPIRETIKN
+204 VVGWGDAPISETIKN
-219 APLSDDVK
+219 APLSDEVK
-227 RDAIRLYETTE
+227 RDAVRLYESHE
-238 NYLPELDKK
+238 NYLPDLD
-247 ATKEKLTHMS
+247 ATATREKLTHMS
-257 YRDYVVNVARC
+257 YQDYVVQVARC

-302 GFDGLNLDEISPDQ
+302 GFDGLNLDGISKDQ

-322 GQHGRENQDR
+322 GQHGRENQER
-332 ANNGDPD
+332 AEAGDPD

-344 GNATIAR
+344 GNATLAR
-351 LLVRSLIPGA
+351 LLVRSLIPDA
-361 LPGSSMEDVITARVD
+361 LPGSSMEDVVTSRVD
-376 YGMLDREENNVR
+376 YSMLDRDENKIR

-396 DVGHTNNGQVQT
+396 NVGNTNNGQVQT

-438 EIPQAQ
+438 EIPDKQ
-444 KEALSYGVKAP
+444 KEALSYGVKSP
-455 LVYTGVLISNWQ
+455 LVYTGVLVSNWN

-474 SRVTAPGGYYPSIG
+474 SRVTSPGGYWPSIG
-488 LQPMLEMGSYRTAR
+488 LQPSLEMGSYRTAR
-502 SPDDPIVVRMSCYY
+502 SPDEPIVIRMSCYFA
-516 SAAGLSRRD
+516 SPGLSRRD
-525 QHRAGRNALLA
+525 QHRVGRNEMLA

-552 ILGPTGFDNERDILG
+552 ILGPTGFEDERDVLG
-567 ITVNRWPHGYAYSY
+567 ITVNRWPHGYTYSY

-586 PEEWAYTTTADR
+586 PEEWAYTTTDDR
-598 PAVIGRQ
+598 PCVIGRQ
-605 PIGHITIANAD
+605 PIGRITIANAD
-616 AAASPHTDAAI
+616 SAASPHTDAAI

>member
-1 MNRGKT
+1 MIN
-7 QLSRRDFINGCALS
+7 RRDFLNGCALS

-36 GALSPYALPADYYP
+36 GTLNPYALPADYYP
-50 PTLQGLRGSHD
+50 PTRQGLRGSHA

-69 MRIGK
+69 MRTGK
-74 QWDATD
+74 KWDVADT
-80 AGDHDYDLVVVGG
+80 GDRDYDLVVVGG
-93 GLSGLAAAYFY
+93 GISGLSAAYFY
-104 RKQHGPGARIL
+104 RKQHGPDARIL

-155 TVAGGLLWEL
+155 KVAGELLAEL
-165 GVDRTRYFEKNSG
+165 GVDRKRYFEKNSG
-178 MWTNYA
+178 MFSNYA
-184 DMGLQG
+184 DMGLKG
-190 SMFFDRETFGTDKL
+190 SMFFDKETFGSDKL
-204 VVGWGDSPIRETIKN
+204 VVGWGSSPISETIKN
-219 APLSDDVK
+219 APLSDEVK
-227 RDAIRLYETTE
+227 RDAVRLYESDE
-238 NYLPELDKK
+238 NYFPDLD
-247 ATKEKLTHMS
+247 ANTTREKLTHMS
-257 YRDYVVNVARC
+257 YQDYVVNVAKC

-302 GFDGLNLDEISPDQ
+302 GFAGLSLDEISKDQ
-316 LAHEPG
+316 LAQEPG
-322 GQHGRENQDR
+322 GQHGRENQKR
-332 ANNGDPD
+332 AETGDQD

-361 LPGSSMEDVITARVD
+361 LPGNSMEDVVTARVD

-396 DVGHTNNGQVQT
+396 NVGHINSGQVQT
-408 SYVNDGKAAYVRS
+408 SYVSDGNAMHVRS

-438 EIPQAQ
+438 EIPQKQ

-455 LVYTGVLISNWQ
+455 LVYTGVLVSNWQ
-467 SFADAGI
+467 SFVDAGI
-474 SRVTAPGGYYPSIG
+474 SRVTAPGGYHPSIG

-502 SPDDPIVVRMSCYY
+502 SPDQPIVIRMSCYF
-516 SAAGLSRRD
+516 SAPGLSRRE
-525 QHRAGRNALLA
+525 QHRAGRAELLA

-541 FEHHIRDQLTR
+541 FEHHIRDQLSR
-552 ILGPTGFDNERDILG
+552 ILGPTGFDDESDILG
-567 ITVNRWPHGYAYSY
+567 ITVNRWPHGYTYSY

-586 PEEWAYTTTADR
+586 PQEWAHTTTAER

-605 PIGHITIANAD
+605 PIGRITIANSD

-627 NEAYRAVSELG
+627 GEAYRAVSEL
-638 DG
+638 DDS